1 MNPTAVVLDRLLGA
15 KACYYADLLPTLL
28 RVNSQLA
35 MLHSVTAHLG
45 KPVNGGPKFSYHVY
59 P

>member
-1 MNPTAVVLDRLLGA
+1 MSENR
-15 KACYYADLLPTLL
+15 
-28 RVNSQLA
+28 RVDFLTHTVQRDKNVNFSLSLVAQQVRPY
-35 MLHSVTAHLG
+35 MQVYG

>member
-1 MNPTAVVLDRLLGA
+1 VSQTTGVKLTWTDAILFAAWHLIAHASLATTTGFLVR
-15 KACYYADLLPTLL
+15 YHY
-28 RVNSQLA
+28 RNS
-35 MLHSVTAHLG
+35 G

>member
-1 MNPTAVVLDRLLGA
+1 MPIFLVIVIVIVNS
-15 KACYYADLLPTLL
+15 PTLDIDNKVDTVYTVCVIES
-28 RVNSQLA
+28 RKV
-35 MLHSVTAHLG
+35 G